1 VLLYYITD
9 RTQFSGSENQRRVR
23 LLDRMAEAAR
33 CGIDLVQLREK
44 DLPARDLESLAQSAV
59 EIVRASGSS
68 TRLLINS
75 RTDVAL
81 AVGTDGV
88 HLRSHDISPADV
100 RKISRQVEAEAELA
114 VGVSCHTEQDVTA
127 ARDAGAQFV
136 VFGPVFEKPGAPE
149 SAVTGIARL
158 RSACRQGIPVLAL
171 GGITVENAASCI
183 EAEAAGVAGVRLF
196 QEGELAK
203 TVKTLREL

>member
-9 RTQFSGSENQRRVR
+9 RTQFCGSENQRRTR
-23 LLDRMAEAAR
+23 LLERVAEAAS

-44 DLPARDLESLAQSAV
+44 DLPARELEDLARSAV
-59 EIVRASGSS
+59 EIVRASGGP

-81 AVGTDGV
+81 AVDAHGV
-88 HLRSHDISPADV
+88 HLRSNDISPADV
-100 RKISRQVEAEAELA
+100 RTILLQASTQNEFT
-114 VGVSCHTEQDVTA
+114 VGVSCHTEQEVIA

-136 VFGPVFEKPGAPE
+136 VFGPVVEKKDAQE
-149 SAVTGIARL
+149 SIVDGIARL
-158 RSACRQGIPVLAL
+158 GLACRKGIPVLAL

-183 EAEAAGVAGVRLF
+183 QAGAAGVA
-196 QEGELAK
+196 
-203 TVKTLREL
+203 

>member
-9 RTQFSGSENQRRVR
+9 RTQFSGGENQRRVR

-33 CGIDLVQLREK
+33 CGIDFVQLREK

-81 AVGTDGV
+81 AVGAHGV

-100 RKISRQVEAEAELA
+100 RKISWEAEAELA

-183 EAEAAGVAGVRLF
+183 EAGAAGVAGVRLF
-196 QEGELAK
+196 QEGELEK
-203 TVKTLREL
+203 TAKTLREL